1 MRFHKPQRRKSANPS
16 NHSAAKAMVEA
27 SFKLRIG
34 ARHRMYLFSASPA
47 RRPRWPGGPGA
58 LPSSCHRHH
67 IDAYRTLGWWG
78 LGWGEDLGPRSK
90 RCTWTP
96 AGANL
101 RPLPLPAERRCG
113 SLCLRLCARLGGVG
127 KPEAANQRLGLEKC
141 LEGWTFSLETL
152 AHLERTSLPAQRPS
166 PPGPPSFLPRP
177 TPYRLAS
184 PSAVIWIS
192 LFLHFP
198 SCLSA
203 FATVHVRRHTSAHRT
218 HPAAPLLTTSHSSQI
233 RKVIPSLAP
242 TPVTE

>member
-1 MRFHKPQRRKSANPS
+1 MRFHKPQRSTSANLS
-16 NHSAAKAMVEA
+16 KHSAAKAMVGA
-27 SFKLRIG
+27 SCKLRIG
-34 ARHRMYLFSASPA
+34 ARHHIYLFSASPA
-47 RRPRWPGGPGA
+47 RHPRWPGGRSQFMPRAPHRCLQDAGMGPGGGG
-58 LPSSCHRHH
+58 CH
-67 IDAYRTLGWWG
+67 
-78 LGWGEDLGPRSK
+78 GPRSK
-90 RCTWTP
+90 RCTWTR

-127 KPEAANQRLGLEKC
+127 KPEAANQCLGLEKC

-152 AHLERTSLPAQRPS
+152 AHLERTSLPARRPS
-166 PPGPPSFLPRP
+166 PPGPPSFLPEP

-203 FATVHVRRHTSAHRT
+203 FAAVHVRRHTRAHRT
-218 HPAAPLLTTSHSSQI
+218 HPAAPLPTTSHNSDS
-233 RKVIPSLAP
+233 
-242 TPVTE
+242 